1 MDSIKKLSIG
11 KVYNCFREGGSFEF
25 DGNTHV
31 FDDEV
36 FQVQVLAKPTKVIAD
51 DGEHQELIPLPEHL
65 ANDKWYY
72 VNNHTKGI
80 RQWLNSENIEI
91 TEAK

>member
-1 MDSIKKLSIG
+1 MDSIKKLSVG

-36 FQVQVLAKPTKVIAD
+36 FQVQVLEKPTKVIAD

-72 VNNHTKGI
+72 
-80 RQWLNSENIEI
+80 
-91 TEAK
+91 